1 VDRKEK
7 GEVMNPVEIIIKKR
21 EGKELAKDDIRFFIE
36 SYLKNE
42 IPEYQM
48 SALLMAIYFS
58 NMNPEEIQTLTEIY
72 IDSGKRISFPDEM
85 KTVDKHSTG
94 GVGDKVSLVLA
105 PIVAACGCKVPM
117 ISGKGL
123 GHTGGTLDKLESI
136 PGFRINLS
144 EKEFKEIVKEVGFS
158 IISQSDEL
166 VPADRRI
173 YALRDV
179 TGTVDSLPL
188 ITASIMS
195 KKIAEGAKNLV
206 IDLKVG
212 TGAFIKKMEKAEKLG
227 QLLMQTGKN
236 LGQKVSVVFSN
247 MNSPLGEYVGNA
259 LEIKE
264 CIEYLNGKQIHDIHL
279 ITKTLAVEMLLL
291 SRIAKDRNN
300 ANEMIKNVLE
310 NGSALECFKRFIQAQ
325 KGDSRICEDTSLL
338 PQAKFQIP
346 IISDKRGW
354 IKSINTQK
362 IGYALI
368 DIGAGRKTIDSKL
381 NYAAGAYLPKKIGDF
396 VEQNSE
402 IGKVF
407 CDDEKIGK
415 SVVQKILKSYSF
427 SASKSEFDEKYF
439 REMELIYGLSKNL
452 ENGLPT

>member
-1 VDRKEK
+1 
-7 GEVMNPVEIIIKKR
+7 MNPVEIIIKKR
-21 EGKELAKDDIRFFIE
+21 DGKELSKDEIRFFIE

-48 SALLMAIYFS
+48 SAFLMAIYFS
-58 NMNPEEIQTLTEIY
+58 NMNPDEIQTLTEIY

-136 PGFRINLS
+136 PGFRTNLS
-144 EKEFKEIVKEVGFS
+144 EKEFKEIVKQVGFS
-158 IISQSDEL
+158 IIGQSDEL

-227 QLLMQTGKN
+227 KLLMQTGKK

-264 CIEYLNGKQIHDIHL
+264 CIEYLKGKKIHDIHL
-279 ITKTLAVEMLLL
+279 ITKALAVEMLLL
-291 SRIAKDRNN
+291 SRIAKDRNI
-300 ANEMIKNVLE
+300 AIEMIKNVLE
-310 NGSALECFKRFIQAQ
+310 NGSALECFKKFIHAQ
-325 KGDSRICEDTSLL
+325 GGDSEICEDTSKL

-346 IISDKRGW
+346 IISDKKGW

-368 DIGAGRKTIDSKL
+368 DIGAGRKMIDSKL
-381 NYAAGAYLPKKIGDF
+381 NYAAGAYLPNKIGDF

-407 CDDEKIGK
+407 CDDDKMGK

-439 REMELIYGLSKNL
+439 KEMELIYGLAKNL
-452 ENGLPT
+452 DNG

>member
-1 VDRKEK
+1 MKF
-7 GEVMNPVEIIIKKR
+7 NPVEIIIKKR
-21 EGKELAKDDIRFFIE
+21 EGKDLSKDEIRFFIE

-48 SALLMAIYFS
+48 AAFLMAIYFS
-58 NMNPEEIQTLTEIY
+58 DMNPGEIQTLTEIY
-72 IDSGKRISFPDEM
+72 IDSGKRISFPDDM

-94 GVGDKVSLVLA
+94 GVGDKISLVLA
-105 PIVAACGCKVPM
+105 PIVASCGCKVPM

-136 PGFRINLS
+136 PGFRTKLS
-144 EKEFKEIVKEVGFS
+144 EKEFKDIVKEVGFS

-236 LGQKVSVVFSN
+236 LDQKVSVVFSN

-264 CIEYLNGKQIHDIHL
+264 CIEYLKGKQIRDIHL
-279 ITKTLAVEMLLL
+279 ITKTLAAEMLLI
-291 SRIAKDRNN
+291 SKIAKNRNQ
-300 ANEMIKNVLE
+300 AYEMIKTVLE
-310 NGSALECFKRFIQAQ
+310 NGSALKCFERFIQAQ
-325 KGDSRICEDTSLL
+325 GGDSRICEDSSFL

-346 IISDKRGW
+346 IISDEKGW

-368 DIGAGRKTIDSKL
+368 DIGAGRKTIKSKL
-381 NYAAGAYLPKKIGDF
+381 NYAAGAYLPKKIGDY
-396 VEQNSE
+396 VEQNFE
-402 IGKVF
+402 IGKVI
-407 CDDEKIGK
+407 CDDENIGK
-415 SVVQKILKSYSF
+415 LVVQKILKSYSF
-427 SASKSEFDEKYF
+427 SASKSEFDEKYL

-452 ENGLPT
+452 DT